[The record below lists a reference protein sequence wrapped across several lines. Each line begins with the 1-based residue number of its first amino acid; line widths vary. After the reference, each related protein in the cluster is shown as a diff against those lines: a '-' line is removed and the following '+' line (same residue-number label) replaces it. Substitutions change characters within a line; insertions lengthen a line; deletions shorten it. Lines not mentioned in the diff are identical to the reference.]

1 MLKSFFILVS
11 LVLTLFAQIKEIN
24 IFPSSYNPSDISGIN
39 ILDAKEISFKPLN
52 RIEFIEISALAYDKK
67 RGLYALSDRG
77 NLFRLDL
84 EIEDKKI
91 KILSLEEAMPLR
103 TKKGKMLKKKK
114 RDSEGMALGENG
126 LIISFE
132 GHPKV
137 SLYGFHGKKIK
148 NYDLAK
154 ALQDRN
160 SYQKKNKALES
171 VINHPVF
178 GIITAPEAPLK
189 GENKGVHTLY
199 SLDETW
205 RFKASG
211 DITSIELMPDNNLLI
226 LERDFHL
233 FRGHT
238 ITLKKINIMEC
249 EKGLC
254 PSRSL
259 ASIKSTQGWKL
270 DNFEG
275 LTHIKKNTYL
285 MISDDNEVFFQNCF
299 MVLFEVKN

>member
-1 MLKSFFILVS
+1 MLKSFFILIS
-11 LVLTLFAQIKEIN
+11 LAFTLFAEIKEIN

-39 ILDAKEISFKPLN
+39 ILDAKVIYFKPLN
-52 RIEFIEISALAYDKK
+52 EIEFIEISALAYDKK

-77 NLFRLDL
+77 NLFRLEL
-84 EIEDKKI
+84 KIEDKKI
-91 KILSLEEAMPLR
+91 KKLSLEEAMPLR
-103 TKKGKMLKKKK
+103 TKEGKVLKKKK
-114 RDSEGMALGENG
+114 RDSEGMALSKKG

-137 SLYGFHGKKIK
+137 SLYDFHGKKIK
-148 NYDLAK
+148 NYDLARV
-154 ALQDRN
+154 LQDRN

-189 GENKGVHTLY
+189 DEDAGVHTLY
-199 SLDETW
+199 SLDDRW

-233 FRGHT
+233 LRGHI
-238 ITLKKINIMEC
+238 ITLKKVNIMEC

-254 PSRSL
+254 PSQSL
-259 ASIKSTQGWKL
+259 ASLKSRQGWEL

-285 MISDDNEVFFQNCF
+285 MISDDNEMFFQNCT